1 MGKKGR
7 RARKAQR
14 RKDKQNKKEM
24 KNMTKAPSN
33 YKTTTKT
40 TWDTPS
46 KANCHTGQKK
56 IFTTTGGIDVYG
68 GGRNRAG
75 GWWKAPVV
83 VDLAM
88 GPDETMAPYNKSAL
102 SGGTIVPAGWS
113 CDNHTGRIDPPKYM
127 IELDFPDFG
136 VPQVDKLF
144 WYALCD
150 DIVEHNIKS
159 ISTQCAGGHGR
170 TGVQLCILYYLL
182 NDDAVKSTIA
192 DAGQLIELIRDLH
205 CHHAVET
212 DGQQRY
218 IANVLDIDV
227 GDSKIE
233 STYGGWGGGYGYSYG
248 GGGSGKAKS
257 ITGKTSPTSTTKT
270 ATASKTTGTTTGFD
284 LSEEYKMLPKPV
296 QSALTFEE
304 CDCCG
309 EVDFNVDTDECASCG
324 WKMPDPN
331 GDPMLCYTC
340 GKTKCEYDYLSPSDD
355 TCITCVAKE
364 MKVKHNNTEVQ
375 CSVCKRMRYTDMF
388 SETTADGFVCL
399 ACEVKQ

>member
-1 MGKKGR
+1 MGKKG

-14 RKDKQNKKEM
+14 RKQKKQEM

-40 TWDTPS
+40 TWTTPS
-46 KANCHTGQKK
+46 KANCHTGQNK

-88 GPDETMAPYNKSAL
+88 GPDETMAPFNKSVL
-102 SGGTIVPAGWS
+102 SGGTIVPDGWS
-113 CDNHTGRIDPPKYM
+113 CDAFTGRIDPPKHM
-127 IELDFPDFG
+127 IHMDFPDFG

-150 DIVEHNIKS
+150 DIVEHGIKT

-182 NDDAVKSTIA
+182 NDDDVKSTIT

-205 CHHAVET
+205 CVHAVET

-227 GDSKIE
+227 GESKIE
-233 STYGGWGGGYGYSYG
+233 STYNGWSGYSYG
-248 GGGSGKAKS
+248 GGGSGKAKA
-257 ITGKTSPTSTTKT
+257 TGQTSPKTTTSKTTKT
-270 ATASKTTGTTTGFD
+270 TTLTGFD
-284 LSEEYKMLPKPV
+284 LSEEYKMIPFPPDPHD
-296 QSALTFEE
+296 FDE
-304 CDCCG
+304 CECCG
-309 EVDFNVDTDECASCG
+309 ELDFNIHTQECVNCG
-324 WKMPDPN
+324 WKMPDATEEYN
-331 GDPMLCYTC
+331 LCYSC
-340 GKTKCEYDYLSPSDD
+340 GETKHPSFFLSPNDD
-355 TCITCVAKE
+355 TCTACVADE
-364 MKVKHNNTEVQ
+364 MKVKRQGELIHCGT
-375 CSVCKRMRYTDMF
+375 CKRMRPADMY
-388 SETTADGFVCL
+388 SETTTDGEFICM

>member
-1 MGKKGR
+1 MGKKG

-14 RKDKQNKKEM
+14 RKQKKQEM

-40 TWDTPS
+40 TWATPS
-46 KANCHTGQKK
+46 KTNCHTGQNK

-88 GPDETMAPYNKSAL
+88 GPDETMAPFNKSAL

-113 CDNHTGRIDPPKYM
+113 CDDYTGRIDPPKYM

-150 DIVEHNIKS
+150 DIVEHDIKT

-182 NDDAVKSTIA
+182 NDDDVKSTIT
-192 DAGQLIELIRDLH
+192 DAGQLIELIRELH
-205 CHHAVET
+205 CDHAVET

-227 GDSKIE
+227 GESKIE
-233 STYGGWGGGYGYSYG
+233 STYGGWGGYSYG

-257 ITGKTSPTSTTKT
+257 ITGKTSPKSTTKT
-270 ATASKTTGTTTGFD
+270 QTSGTTTSTTGFD
-284 LSEEYKMLPKPV
+284 LSEEYKMIPAPPDADDF
-296 QSALTFEE
+296 QDCE
-304 CDCCG
+304 CCG
-309 EVDFNVDTDECASCG
+309 EMDFNIHTQECVNCG
-324 WKMPDPN
+324 WKMPDATEEYN
-331 GDPMLCYTC
+331 LCYSC
-340 GKTKCEYDYLSPSDD
+340 GATKHPSFFLSPNDD
-355 TCITCVAKE
+355 SCTACVADE
-364 MKVKHNNTEVQ
+364 MKVKRQGELIHCGT
-375 CSVCKRMRYTDMF
+375 CKRMRPSDMY
-388 SETTADGFVCL
+388 SETTTDGEFICM
-399 ACEVKQ
+399 ACEVKR

>member
-1 MGKKGR
+1 
-7 RARKAQR
+7 
-14 RKDKQNKKEM
+14 
-24 KNMTKAPSN
+24 MTKAPSN

-40 TWDTPS
+40 TWATPS
-46 KANCHTGQKK
+46 KANCHTGQNK

-88 GPDETMAPYNKSAL
+88 GPDETMAPFNKSAL

-113 CDNHTGRIDPPKYM
+113 CDDYTGRIDPPKYM

-150 DIVEHNIKS
+150 DIVEHDIKT

-182 NDDAVKSTIA
+182 NDDDVKSTIT
-192 DAGQLIELIRDLH
+192 DAGQLIELIRELH
-205 CHHAVET
+205 CDHAVET

-218 IANVLDIDV
+218 IAHVLDIDV

-233 STYGGWGGGYGYSYG
+233 STYGGWYG

-257 ITGKTSPTSTTKT
+257 ITGKTSLKSTTKT
-270 ATASKTTGTTTGFD
+270 ATSGTTTSTTGYS
-284 LSEEYKMLPKPV
+284 LSEEYKMIPSPPDADDF
-296 QSALTFEE
+296 QE
-304 CDCCG
+304 CECCG
-309 EVDFNVDTDECASCG
+309 EMDFNIHAQECDNCG
-324 WKMPDPN
+324 WKMPDATEEYN
-331 GDPMLCYTC
+331 LCYSC
-340 GKTKCEYDYLSPSDD
+340 GATKHPSFFLSPNDD
-355 TCITCVAKE
+355 SCTACVADE
-364 MKVKHNNTEVQ
+364 MKVKRQGELIHCGT
-375 CSVCKRMRYTDMF
+375 CKRMRPSDMY
-388 SETTADGFVCL
+388 SETTTDGEFICM
-399 ACEVKQ
+399 ACEVKR

>member
-1 MGKKGR
+1 MGKKG

-14 RKDKQNKKEM
+14 RKQKKNKEM
-24 KNMTKAPSN
+24 KNMSKAPSN

-40 TWDTPS
+40 TWATPS
-46 KANCHTGQKK
+46 KANCHTGQSL

-88 GPDETMAPYNKSAL
+88 GPDETMAPFNKSAL

-113 CDNHTGRIDPPKYM
+113 CDDHTGRIDPPKYM

-182 NDDAVKSTIA
+182 NDDDVKSTIT
-192 DAGQLIELIRDLH
+192 DAGQLIELIRELH
-205 CHHAVET
+205 CDHAVET

-218 IANVLDIDV
+218 IARVLDIDV

-233 STYGGWGGGYGYSYG
+233 STYGGWGGGYSYG

-257 ITGKTSPTSTTKT
+257 ITGKASPTSTTTTTKN
-270 ATASKTTGTTTGFD
+270 KTTGTTTGYD
-284 LSEEYKMLPKPV
+284 LSEEFKMLPKPV
-296 QSALTFEE
+296 QSNALTFEE
-304 CDCCG
+304 CECCG
-309 EVDFNVDTDECASCG
+309 EVEYNVDTEECTNCG
-324 WKMPDPN
+324 WKMPDPSA
-331 GDPMLCYTC
+331 DTMLCYNC
-340 GKTKCEYDYLSPSDD
+340 GATKNPTFFLSPADE
-355 TCITCVAKE
+355 TCVTCVADE
-364 MKVKHNNTEVQ
+364 MKVKRQGEKIQ
-375 CSVCKRMRYTDMF
+375 CGTCKELRYADMF
-388 SETTADGFVCL
+388 SETTADGKFVCM

>member
-1 MGKKGR
+1 
-7 RARKAQR
+7 
-14 RKDKQNKKEM
+14 
-24 KNMTKAPSN
+24 MTKAPSN

-40 TWDTPS
+40 TWNTLS

-56 IFTTTGGIDVYG
+56 IFTTTGGVDVYG

-75 GWWKAPVV
+75 GWWNAPVV

-88 GPDETMAPYNKSAL
+88 GPDETMAPFNKSVL

-113 CDNHTGRIDPPKYM
+113 CDDHTGRIDPPKYM

-136 VPQVDKLF
+136 VPQVNKLF

-182 NDDAVKSTIA
+182 NDDDVKSTIT

-227 GDSKIE
+227 GESKIE
-233 STYGGWGGGYGYSYG
+233 STYGGWGGYSYG
-248 GGGSGKAKS
+248 GGGSGKAKAKA
-257 ITGKTSPTSTTKT
+257 TGQTSLKSTTKT
-270 ATASKTTGTTTGFD
+270 QTSGTTTIATGYN
-284 LSEEYKMLPKPV
+284 LSEEYKMIPAPPQEAV
-296 QSALTFEE
+296 AFEE
-304 CDCCG
+304 CECCG
-309 EVDFNVDTDECASCG
+309 EVDFNIHTEECVNCGWRMPDATMEYSLCYSCG
-324 WKMPDPN
+324 V
-331 GDPMLCYTC
+331 
-340 GKTKCEYDYLSPSDD
+340 TKHPSFFLSPVDEIC
-355 TCITCVAKE
+355 TACVADE
-364 MKVKHNNTEVQ
+364 MKVKRQGELIHCGT
-375 CSVCKRMRYTDMF
+375 CKRMRPADMF
-388 SETTADGFVCL
+388 SETTTDDEFICL

>member
-7 RARKAQR
+7 ARRAQR
-14 RKDKQNKKEM
+14 RKQKKKEM
-24 KNMTKAPSN
+24 KNMTTAPSN

-40 TWDTPS
+40 TWATPS

-68 GGRNRAG
+68 GGRNRSG

-88 GPDETMAPYNKSAL
+88 GPDETMAPFNKSAL

-113 CDNHTGRIDPPKYM
+113 CDDHTGRIDPPKYM

-182 NDDAVKSTIA
+182 NDDDVKSTITNA
-192 DAGQLIELIRDLH
+192 AQLIELIRELH
-205 CHHAVET
+205 CDHAVET

-227 GDSKIE
+227 GESKIE
-233 STYGGWGGGYGYSYG
+233 STYGGWGGYSYG
-248 GGGSGKAKS
+248 GGASGKAKATT
-257 ITGKTSPTSTTKT
+257 TGQTSLKSTTKT
-270 ATASKTTGTTTGFD
+270 ATSGTTTTSTGFD
-284 LSEEYKMLPKPV
+284 LSEEYKMIPAPP
-296 QSALTFEE
+296 QEALAFEE
-304 CDCCG
+304 CECCG
-309 EVDFNVDTDECASCG
+309 EVDFNLDTEECVSCG
-324 WKMPDPN
+324 WSMPDPSA
-331 GDPMLCYTC
+331 DSMLCYSC
-340 GKTKCEYDYLSPSDD
+340 GITKNPSFFLSAVDE
-355 TCITCVAKE
+355 TCIACVANE
-364 MKVKHNNTEVQ
+364 MKVKQEGEKVQ
-375 CSVCKRMRYTDMF
+375 CGTCKRLRYADMF
-388 SETTADGFVCL
+388 SETTADAKFICM